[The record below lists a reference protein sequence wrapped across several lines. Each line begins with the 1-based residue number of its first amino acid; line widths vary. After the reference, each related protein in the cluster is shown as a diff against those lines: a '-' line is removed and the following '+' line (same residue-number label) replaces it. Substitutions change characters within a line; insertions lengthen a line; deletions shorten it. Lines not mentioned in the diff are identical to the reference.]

1 LTGAWAS
8 PAAANIKDAT
18 ITDDPQH
25 TIPKLADRINR
36 MAVTSAATEGCIRY
50 ATNWARYEQLA
61 PAQPPDCRDDSRNLR
76 IVVF

>member
-1 LTGAWAS
+1 MTGAWAS

-36 MAVTSAATEGCIRY
+36 MAVTSAQSKAASDMPPAAHDADSQRGPKRLIVQTI
-50 ATNWARYEQLA
+50 LA
-61 PAQPPDCRDDSRNLR
+61 ICES
-76 IVVF
+76 